1 MNIRR
6 IIREEMDDLQWI
18 KDIDPNEELY
28 EPWVIRAIELMEDT
42 PYYFD
47 ENIKRQLGLLKRHTR
62 SKNIIEDAIM
72 VIFKRILLRR
82 IGEYASFPGSY
93 EDFKKEDKKFLEG
106 YELLKKSIQPKIYN
120 RMLKNLKEQDELEWI
135 KDVQSNQDIAQEIAD
150 KSEIKDNKLSLP
162 FSPFP
167 SPFLLLSLSSYPFFS
182 FKKYC
187 KEQYGL
193 IEEDLQDVWDRYKDI
208 ITDKINNHSNL
219 NENDDMDWIRDVE
232 PISYDFLVGKALYFD
247 PPINDYEHLLPI
259 VETLESMGFTT
270 HWVDDF
276 YEAYSD
282 QIIGM
287 YLREHDDQIIFTTN
301 LNEHEE
307 EYQEHIDEYA
317 ELSRPVEV
325 LDGWRI
331 LGPHLGT
338 V

>member
-1 MNIRR
+1 MRKLIKK
-6 IIREEMDDLQWI
+6 ILRESD
-18 KDIDPNEELY
+18 
-28 EPWVIRAIELMEDT
+28 
-42 PYYFD
+42 
-47 ENIKRQLGLLKRHTR
+47 G
-62 SKNIIEDAIM
+62 
-72 VIFKRILLRR
+72 
-82 IGEYASFPGSY
+82 
-93 EDFKKEDKKFLEG
+93 
-106 YELLKKSIQPKIYN
+106 
-120 RMLKNLKEQDELEWI
+120 LEWI
-135 KDVQSNQDIAQEIAD
+135 KDIKSNQDIAQKIAD
-150 KSEIKDNKLSLP
+150 KSEIKNNKLYTPFTSSSHSLAP
-162 FSPFP
+162 
-167 SPFLLLSLSSYPFFS
+167 LLLELPLPSFS
-182 FKKYC
+182 FTEYC

-193 IEEDLQDVWDRYKDI
+193 IEEDLQDVWDRYKNI
-208 ITDKINNHSNL
+208 IIDKINKHNI

-276 YEAYSD
+276 YEEYSD

>member
-150 KSEIKDNKLSLP
+150 KSEIKDNKLSHP

-193 IEEDLQDVWDRYKDI
+193 IEEDLQDVWNRYKDI
-208 ITDKINNHSNL
+208 ITDKINKHNNL
-219 NENDDMDWIRDVE
+219 NESSELDWIKNVNDPWENINPKLISQLTNEESDLIEASFESDKHEHGYYGCDPIYKITGVAFEENSDYVEEVVIPFEVTCEEGSLKGTNYITLWINRD
-232 PISYDFLVGKALYFD
+232 
-247 PPINDYEHLLPI
+247 
-259 VETLESMGFTT
+259 TLEWNM
-270 HWVDDF
+270 
-276 YEAYSD
+276 A
-282 QIIGM
+282 
-287 YLREHDDQIIFTTN
+287 
-301 LNEHEE
+301 
-307 EYQEHIDEYA
+307 
-317 ELSRPVEV
+317 
-325 LDGWRI
+325 
-331 LGPHLGT
+331 
-338 V
+338 